1 MTPRDAAPLPHR
13 RAALRAGLAAAGGLA
28 LGRAARSADTPPPG
42 PYGPFK
48 MGIQSYSL
56 RHYPFEKA
64 LELTHELGLKYWES
78 FSAHTPID
86 ANKAAQA
93 QTDAEKAGVD
103 IVGFGVVRMT
113 RDADANRAIFQFA
126 KVLGAEYV
134 SIDPDPDSFDVLD
147 KLTEEFDIPVGIHP
161 HGPGHRWDTID
172 KIAGAIKDHS
182 DEIGICLDTGHL
194 LRSGQ
199 DPVRAVEVFDKRI
212 YGVHLKDVKDATT
225 FTVLGRGDL
234 RTADL
239 LKALAG
245 RKYSYC
251 LALEYEENPEDPI
264 ADIRACL
271 DAVKQAAPKA

>member
-1 MTPRDAAPLPHR
+1 MMPQANTPLPTR
-13 RAALRAGLAAAGGLA
+13 RDALRAALAAAGSLA
-28 LGRAARSADTPPPG
+28 VAPSTRAADAPPPG

-64 LELTHELGLKYWES
+64 LELTRDLGLKYWES
-78 FSAHTPID
+78 FSAHIPID
-86 ANKAAQA
+86 ANRAAEA
-93 QTDAEKAGVD
+93 QITAQKAGVEV
-103 IVGFGVVRMT
+103 IGFGVVRMT
-113 RDADANRAIFQFA
+113 KDADANQSIFEFA
-126 KVLGAEYV
+126 KVLGVEYL

-147 KLTEEFDIPVGIHP
+147 KLTDQFDIPLGIHP

-172 KIAGAIKDHS
+172 KIAGAIKGHS
-182 DEIGICLDTGHL
+182 DQIGICLDTGHL
-194 LRSGQ
+194 LRSRE
-199 DPVRAVEVFDKRI
+199 DPIRAVEVFDKRI

-225 FTVLGRGDL
+225 FTVLGQGDL

-239 LKALAG
+239 LQALAN

-271 DAVKQAAPKA
+271 DAVRKAAPKG